1 MIMKIFEKYKNKN
14 HKSKRTRGTFNQID
28 SSDKKC
34 HFSQIIFLKNRNFI
48 QLNFEKKLIHHTKLV
63 EIKRIFKKVSK

>member
-34 HFSQIIFLKNRNFI
+34 HFFQIIFLKNRNFI
-48 QLNFEKKLIHHTKLV
+48 QLNFEKN
-63 EIKRIFKKVSK
+63 